1 MAEIKRTVQL
11 GASDSLTLS
20 GEKAEMFVIRDGTV
34 VFDTLEING
43 QADSLQG
50 ETLVQDQEYWSIG
63 YTKFA
68 VNSGSAGT
76 AIIFIQS

>member
-11 GASDSLTLS
+11 SAGDTLTLS
-20 GEKAEMFVIRDGTV
+20 GEKAEMFVIRDGAVT
-34 VFDTLEING
+34 FDVLEING

-63 YTKFA
+63 FTKFE
-68 VNSGSAGT
+68 VSSGSAGT
-76 AIIFIQS
+76 VVIFIQS